1 MTTDPYASL
10 GAEKIFTLFFVM
22 LGPLKLLGPFARTTK
37 TMSQD
42 ELRALALR
50 TGAMAALVAIAGGFV
65 GRAILES
72 WEIPLNVLRLTAGLI
87 FFAVA
92 FQLVLQPYGTAGAEP
107 VAEPGSTMQ
116 LVFSMVLT
124 PYGLAIVIT
133 QLTLSHATGR
143 TGLVV
148 ALLLAIILLDLLAM
162 TFVRRVLRTV
172 GPLLQ
177 PLGTILSVLQV
188 ALALQVML
196 VALRGLGVIGGTS

>member
-1 MTTDPYASL
+1 MTADPYAAL
-10 GAEKIFTLFFVM
+10 PAEKIFTLFFVM
-22 LGPLKLLGPFARTTK
+22 LGPLKLLGPFARTTT

-50 TGAMAALVAIAGGFV
+50 TGAMAALVAMAGGFV

-72 WEIPLNVLRLTAGLI
+72 WEIPVNVLRLTAGLI

-92 FQLVLQPYGTAGAEP
+92 FRLVLQPYGTAGAGP
-107 VAEPGSTMQ
+107 VGEPGNTMQ

-124 PYGLAIVIT
+124 PYGLAVVIT
-133 QLTLSHATGR
+133 QLALGHDTGR

-148 ALLLAIILLDLLAM
+148 GMLLAIILLDLLAM
-162 TFVRRVLRTV
+162 TFVRRVLRTI

-188 ALALQVML
+188 AALQVML
-196 VALRGLGVIGGTS
+196 TALRGIGVVGGPA